1 MTPHGIET
9 LPQEIEMHAHCILIV
24 DDDADVRAVVR
35 RTLTALHYDVV
46 EADNGL
52 AGLALAHRHRPAL
65 ILLDLGL
72 PGIDGWTV
80 ARLLRAD
87 PALATTPILAM
98 TGVAAP
104 TVLNS
109 ALRIGCQQML
119 SKPFTLATLE
129 QSIASLLAPAAA
141 HA

>member
-1 MTPHGIET
+1 VATTPQIIEMCS
-9 LPQEIEMHAHCILIV
+9 QETKMHAHCILIV
-24 DDDADVRAVVR
+24 DDDADVRTVVR

-52 AGLALAHRHRPAL
+52 AALALAHRHRPAL

-98 TGVAAP
+98 TGFAAP
-104 TVLNS
+104 TVLDS
-109 ALRIGCQQML
+109 ALQIGCQKML

-129 QSIASLLAPAAA
+129 QSVTALLANPSA
-141 HA
+141 